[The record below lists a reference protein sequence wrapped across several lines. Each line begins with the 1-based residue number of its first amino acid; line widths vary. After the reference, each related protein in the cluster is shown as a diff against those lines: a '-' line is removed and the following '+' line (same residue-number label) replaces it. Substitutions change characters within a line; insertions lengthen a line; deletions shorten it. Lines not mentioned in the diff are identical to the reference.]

1 MSTVKTYMNDSEG
14 ADLAPS
20 RTQLLFR
27 AWLDHGPGS
36 SEEIAMFVGPT
47 KCGEFDALWI
57 KSDWATSKQAVSWI
71 PRKQLTGATL
81 WQTLL
86 DACWSGERDA
96 NNSDR
101 PNYDDIISDNRA
113 IATKKQLEQIAARI
127 WPDN

>member
-1 MSTVKTYMNDSEG
+1 
-14 ADLAPS
+14 
-20 RTQLLFR
+20 
-27 AWLDHGPGS
+27 
-36 SEEIAMFVGPT
+36 MFVGPT

-71 PRKQLTGATL
+71 PRKQLTGTTL

-101 PNYDDIISDNRA
+101 PNYDDIISDKRA